1 MSFIYLGIPK
11 NMVCKMKGRHG
22 MGHSSIGLELG
33 MHLFSEFLR
42 SSQKSRWRIGTDIQ
56 KCTLC
61 GKCELVC
68 HYQAITVSRH
78 NKTWTLNNRRCNQCL
93 KCVMSCPTRC
103 LTQVKL

>member
-1 MSFIYLGIPK
+1 MRS
-11 NMVCKMKGRHG
+11 RHG

-42 SSQKSRWRIGTDIQ
+42 SSHKSRWRIGNDIH

-61 GKCELVC
+61 GKCEFVC
-68 HYQAITVSRH
+68 HVNAITVSRH

-93 KCVMSCPTRC
+93 ECLMKCPARC
-103 LTQVKL
+103 LTQVRL